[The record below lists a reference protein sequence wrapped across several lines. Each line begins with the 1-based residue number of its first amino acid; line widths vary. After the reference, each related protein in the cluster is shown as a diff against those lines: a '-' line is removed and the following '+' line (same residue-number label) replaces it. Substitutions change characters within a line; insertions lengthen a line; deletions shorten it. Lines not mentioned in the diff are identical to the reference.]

1 VRALDLA
8 EPAHEH
14 DLEPGLLLDLANSGF
29 FDALALLDSA
39 ARDDGRELWI
49 AGKVE
54 DEEFVGACPR
64 VLARDVDGDR
74 RPGSQL
80 CCALSLAL

>member
-8 EPAHEH
+8 EPAQEH
-14 DLEPGLLLDLANSGF
+14 DLEPGLLLDLANCGL
-29 FDALALLDSA
+29 FDALALLDTA
-39 ARDDGRELWI
+39 ARGDGRELWI

-54 DEEFVGACPR
+54 DEEFVGARSR